1 MDLYFL
7 SRRVSV
13 VPSAYYHGHRCIY
26 PRPPVVA
33 TVRAS
38 LRESCPCGLPERK
51 HCYRPSRHRNGN
63 VAALYRVPRILRL
76 RLSACI
82 SRGGCSK
89 LSYPTEITASKVIG
103 RLMIQHAKTT
113 GGASKNAGIP
123 TDIFLG
129 AVKSAELFNSTCIHF
144 ASLSSGVCIAAR
156 RTIRSFS
163 CTRYFSA
170 RSSLIH
176 STSAI
181 SPSRAIV
188 ASQSVN
194 ARK

>member
-1 MDLYFL
+1 MFLCRTSQIAKRACINNVSLPHIVKRTAFPPPLCRGQDTRKKRMDLYLL

-51 HCYRPSRHRNGN
+51 HCYRPSRHRDGN

-82 SRGGCSK
+82 SHGGCSK
-89 LSYPTEITASKVIG
+89 LSYPTEITTS
-103 RLMIQHAKTT
+103 
-113 GGASKNAGIP
+113 
-123 TDIFLG
+123 
-129 AVKSAELFNSTCIHF
+129 
-144 ASLSSGVCIAAR
+144 
-156 RTIRSFS
+156 
-163 CTRYFSA
+163 RY
-170 RSSLIH
+170 R
-176 STSAI
+176 
-181 SPSRAIV
+181 
-188 ASQSVN
+188 
-194 ARK
+194 

>member
-1 MDLYFL
+1 MFLCRTSRSVFAFPSPLCRGQDTRKKRMDLYFL
-7 SRRVSV
+7 NRRVSV
-13 VPSAYYHGHRCIY
+13 VPSAYYHGHHCIY

-89 LSYPTEITASKVIG
+89 LSYPTEITAS
-103 RLMIQHAKTT
+103 
-113 GGASKNAGIP
+113 
-123 TDIFLG
+123 
-129 AVKSAELFNSTCIHF
+129 
-144 ASLSSGVCIAAR
+144 
-156 RTIRSFS
+156 
-163 CTRYFSA
+163 RY
-170 RSSLIH
+170 R
-176 STSAI
+176 
-181 SPSRAIV
+181 
-188 ASQSVN
+188 
-194 ARK
+194 